1 MYYAFNNVTCAFTIV
16 PTPVQVTTTC
26 STVKS
31 NFRCKKQTR
40 LVFLY
45 VAGGDDWKLVAEK
58 LGLTPLEI
66 RFLDNRVL
74 NPADAALSYIAHQ
87 RLLTVGNLYDV
98 LASCNLPLIADD
110 L

>member
-1 MYYAFNNVTCAFTIV
+1 MSFTPV
-16 PTPVQVTTTC
+16 STPVQDTAFANVN
-26 STVKS
+26 S
-31 NFRCKKQTR
+31 NFRSRKQTM

-45 VAGGDDWKLVAEK
+45 VAGGDDWKVVAEK

-74 NPADAALSYIAHQ
+74 NPADVALSYVASQ

-98 LASCNLPLIADD
+98 LAACNLPLIADD

>member
-1 MYYAFNNVTCAFTIV
+1 M
-16 PTPVQVTTTC
+16 
-26 STVKS
+26 
-31 NFRCKKQTR
+31 

-45 VAGGDDWKLVAEK
+45 LAGRDDWKIVAET

-74 NPADAALSYIAHQ
+74 NPASVALSFVASQ

-98 LASCNLPLIADD
+98 LTACNLPFIADD

>member
-1 MYYAFNNVTCAFTIV
+1 MCFYHVLLPLFQHQYRCA
-16 PTPVQVTTTC
+16 TPLAHMFSQN
-26 STVKS
+26 SGL
-31 NFRCKKQTR
+31 KKQTR

-58 LGLTPLEI
+58 LGLNPSEV
-66 RFLDNRVL
+66 RFLDNRTL

>member
-1 MYYAFNNVTCAFTIV
+1 M
-16 PTPVQVTTTC
+16 
-26 STVKS
+26 
-31 NFRCKKQTR
+31 

-45 VAGGDDWKLVAEK
+45 VAGGDDWKIVAEK

-74 NPADAALSYIAHQ
+74 NPADVAQSYVASQ

-98 LASCNLPLIADD
+98 LAACNLPLIADD

>member
-1 MYYAFNNVTCAFTIV
+1 M
-16 PTPVQVTTTC
+16 
-26 STVKS
+26 
-31 NFRCKKQTR
+31 

-45 VAGGDDWKLVAEK
+45 VAGGDDWKVVAEK

-74 NPADAALSYIAHQ
+74 NPADVALSYVASQ

-98 LASCNLPLIADD
+98 LAACNLPLIADD
-110 L
+110 LWKEDSFGIVSQLVYWKQVYSNLQ